1 MVSKVL
7 TTPIAAAF
15 AKLKINSDD
24 QFRYTGKVCTVL
36 MRATH
41 DKFGQAEISRNGNIY
56 RVNILTDKEVALEK
70 GQTALIIE
78 YLPEKKCYLVE
89 PYKI

>member
-1 MVSKVL
+1 MQAS
-7 TTPIAAAF
+7 
-15 AKLKINSDD
+15 
-24 QFRYTGKVCTVL
+24 
-36 MRATH
+36 H
-41 DKFGQAEISRNGNIY
+41 DRFGQAEINREGNIY
-56 RVNILTDKEVALEK
+56 RVNIITSEEVVLDK